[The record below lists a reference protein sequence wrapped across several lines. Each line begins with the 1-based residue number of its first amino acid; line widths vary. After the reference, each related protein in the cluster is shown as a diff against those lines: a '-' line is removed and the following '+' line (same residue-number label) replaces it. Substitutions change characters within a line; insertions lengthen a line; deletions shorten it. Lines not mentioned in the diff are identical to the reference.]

1 MNQLKIVINSHKHYQ
16 CSLDHL
22 LESMK
27 VCNEF
32 YEHEIIIV
40 IGGNEGDYEIMKE
53 NNITWI
59 KTNINSFDHTALI
72 ALLELYNDTDNY
84 YFFLHST
91 CKVGPQF
98 FSKLNQIKIDNVQT
112 IRINEIYYS
121 MNIGVY
127 SQNIINKNKD
137 TLLSLKNTSQEE
149 NVLLEIKKRGFYY
162 EDFIFKQYDNILN
175 DNTPIISGPTDY
187 YNTGTMRIIEYYPAI
202 DLYKIKANWGQPGI
216 FIQN

>member
-1 MNQLKIVINSHKHYQ
+1 
-16 CSLDHL
+16 
-22 LESMK
+22 MK